1 LYALLLVPILVS
13 GYIMVIANLYHF
25 YQLHK
30 YDGQLLYLKVAA
42 FGSFS
47 VMFVV
52 LSAALIKYHFPDF
65 HVIDDVA
72 KTFRI
77 KKIVDDNKA
86 GVWLILISFLSVF
99 ASLVWVS
106 LVWLKNLFLGFMYE
120 KNTHEKVSHAVK
132 LRVLR
137 KTVSAGSLDMMLL
150 DAIESDPKQSVLIT
164 LQSRKVYVGI
174 VNGILEPTED
184 EGANSSLSIFPIMS
198 GYRNKNDLSVDFT
211 NVYPGK
217 ITTDSAATTNS
228 LKVVQLTGQMD
239 IIFSAEEISHISWF
253 DFDIYEQVNNSLKPI
268 EPMQTIDLTSKPN
281 ELEED

>member
-1 LYALLLVPILVS
+1 
-13 GYIMVIANLYHF
+13 MVIANLYQF

-30 YDGQLLYLKVAA
+30 YDGQLLYIKVAA

-52 LSAALIKYHFPDF
+52 LFAALIKYFFPEF

-72 KTFRI
+72 KAFRI
-77 KKIVDDNKA
+77 KKLVDDNKS

-99 ASLVWVS
+99 VSLVWVA
-106 LVWLKNLFLGFMYE
+106 LVWVKNLFLGFMYE
-120 KNTHEKVSHAVK
+120 KNTHEKVSHAVR

-150 DAIESDPKQSVLIT
+150 DAIESHPKQPVLIT

-174 VNGILEPTED
+174 VNGILEPTEN

-211 NVYPGK
+211 NVYPGE
-217 ITTDSAATTNS
+217 ITTDSAATSNS
-228 LKVVQLTGQMD
+228 LKVVKLTGQMD

-253 DFDIYEQVNNSLKPI
+253 DFDIYDQVNNSLKQI
-268 EPMQTIDLTSKPN
+268 QKIDLTSKTI
-281 ELEED
+281 ESEDD